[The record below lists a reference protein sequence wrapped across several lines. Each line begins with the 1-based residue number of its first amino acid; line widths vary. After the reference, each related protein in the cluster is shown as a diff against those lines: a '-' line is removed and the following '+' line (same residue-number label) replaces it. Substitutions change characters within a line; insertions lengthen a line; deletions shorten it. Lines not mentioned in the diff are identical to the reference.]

1 MTIWSLSYK
10 NNYFFLTGFTAY
22 SFLCYHDDRVQR
34 GDDVTMIRKERTDF
48 LLVVR
53 SKFGT
58 ALLN

>member
-10 NNYFFLTGFTAY
+10 NNHLFLAGLIAHQ
-22 SFLCYHDDRVQR
+22 SLCYRDDIVQR